1 MINAVKSENK
11 RSNMNKQA
19 RMQVK
24 YENNKA
30 NLDRTKQDIV
40 DDPGGWGY
48 SKLTEAEAKTAGCMR
63 RGGRKEDSSQMAF
76 FFSLRVAK
84 ELVFVVALF
93 CFGRKE
99 RFKDV

>member
-40 DDPGGWGY
+40 DDPGG
-48 SKLTEAEAKTAGCMR
+48 
-63 RGGRKEDSSQMAF
+63 
-76 FFSLRVAK
+76 
-84 ELVFVVALF
+84 
-93 CFGRKE
+93 
-99 RFKDV
+99 

>member
-1 MINAVKSENK
+1 
-11 RSNMNKQA
+11 
-19 RMQVK
+19 
-24 YENNKA
+24 
-30 NLDRTKQDIV
+30 
-40 DDPGGWGY
+40 
-48 SKLTEAEAKTAGCMR
+48 MR